1 MLSFRA
7 MGRNDGPASY
17 QQSFQPV
24 PESAGAARG
33 FARGALSELGL
44 GDMED
49 RVCLLIGEM
58 SVNAILHARTS
69 YSILITRPAEGTVRV
84 EVHDGN
90 RVRPRQKTALT
101 VDPLTYGRGLVLI
114 EATSDRW
121 GVDDTEQGKVIWAE
135 VDA

>member
-1 MLSFRA
+1 
-7 MGRNDGPASY
+7 MGRRDGPASY

-33 FARGALSELGL
+33 FAREALSEFGL
-44 GDMED
+44 GELWD
-49 RVCLLIGEM
+49 RVCLLVGEM
-58 SVNAILHARTS
+58 AVNAILHARTS
-69 YSILITRPAEGTVRV
+69 YSILITRPGDATVRV

-90 RVRPRQKTALT
+90 RVRPRQKTVLA
-101 VDPLTYGRGLVLI
+101 VDPLTYGRGLTLI

-121 GVDDTEQGKVIWAE
+121 GVDETEHGKAIWAE

>member
-1 MLSFRA
+1 

-33 FARGALSELGL
+33 FAREALSELGL
-44 GDMED
+44 GDLWD
-49 RVCLLIGEM
+49 RVCLVVGEM
-58 SVNAILHARTS
+58 AVNAILHARTA
-69 YSILITRPAEGTVRV
+69 YSILITCPGERTVRV

-90 RVRPRQKTALT
+90 SIKPRQKTALA
-101 VDPLTYGRGLVLI
+101 VDPLTYGRGLMLI
-114 EATSDRW
+114 EAASDRW
-121 GVDDTEQGKVIWAE
+121 GVDETEAGKAIWAE